1 MRAHKSLSFTI
12 RADLYAK
19 LAQMEIAG
27 LPFDRALSVMTLSP
41 PAQARLEAMQQ
52 LVKKG
57 GDLAAAGEKSGLFTR
72 LEARLIRA
80 ALNAGS
86 PANMYRRLA
95 DYYADR
101 AAQLATMKSR
111 MTMPAF
117 MFVAALV
124 IQPLPALVGGSLG
137 IGGYLWGVLK
147 PVLLIAAAYY
157 GLQWVAGSGTGPSGK
172 SFYQSVPFYGPIFV
186 RRNLRDFFESLGLML
201 EAGVSMLD
209 ALPAALD
216 TVEDGDIRR
225 ELAKIRVRIEQG
237 APLADALIGIRYIN
251 DERVIQFTKTG
262 EASGTLPEMLL
273 RHTKLE
279 TDAINSF
286 FEQLAEW
293 GPRIVYGAVA
303 LWIAYGLLTGGGM
316 MSRIPNNL

>member
-1 MRAHKSLSFTI
+1 MRAHKSLSFSI
-12 RADLYAK
+12 RADLYAQ
-19 LAQMEIAG
+19 LAQMEMAG
-27 LPFDRALSVMTLSP
+27 LPFAQALSVMSLPP
-41 PAQARLEAMQQ
+41 PAQVRLEVMQQ

-57 GDLAAAGEKSGLFTR
+57 GDVAAAGERSGLFTS

-80 ALNAGS
+80 SLNAGS

-95 DYYADR
+95 DYYTDR

-111 MTMPAF
+111 MALPAF
-117 MFVAALV
+117 MFMAALV

-137 IGGYLWGVLK
+137 IGGYLWGVLR
-147 PVLLIAAAYY
+147 PMLLIAAAIY
-157 GLQWVAGSGTGPSGK
+157 GLRLLAGSEKKASGK
-172 SFYQSVPFYGPIFV
+172 SFYQSVPIYAPIFV

-225 ELAKIRVRIEQG
+225 ALAKIRVRIEKG
-237 APLADALIGIRYIN
+237 APLAVALSGISYIH
-251 DERVIQFTKTG
+251 DERVIQFTQTG

-279 TDAINSF
+279 TDIINSF
-286 FEQLAEW
+286 FEQLAAW
-293 GPRIVYGAVA
+293 MPRIIYAAVA

-316 MSRIPNNL
+316 MSRMPNNV